1 MRAIDG
7 AKVRKV
13 VVACDAGMGSS
24 VLVASQLSAAL
35 ARYSVSVRHA
45 SIDEIPADA
54 DVVVCQEALVK
65 RTSRVVPD
73 KVVLGFR
80 FFLGDPVFAKLEQ
93 AIRDGVSLAG

>member
-1 MRAIDG
+1 VPTIDG

-24 VLVASQLSAAL
+24 VLVASQLAAAL

-45 SIDEIPADA
+45 SVTEIPADA
-54 DVVVCQEALVK
+54 DVVLCQEALVV

-73 KVVLGFR
+73 KPVLGFR
-80 FFLGDPVFAKLEQ
+80 LFLGDPLFARLEQ
-93 AIRDGVSLAG
+93 AIRNGVPLAG